1 MGVKYTCPLCSEEMD
16 MDMVKYMS
24 HMKEEILKKVREDHP
39 DWDPSKGICPKCKEH
54 LDSWFDLI
62 K

>member
-1 MGVKYTCPLCSEEMD
+1 MD

-54 LDSWFDLI
+54 LDSWFDRI